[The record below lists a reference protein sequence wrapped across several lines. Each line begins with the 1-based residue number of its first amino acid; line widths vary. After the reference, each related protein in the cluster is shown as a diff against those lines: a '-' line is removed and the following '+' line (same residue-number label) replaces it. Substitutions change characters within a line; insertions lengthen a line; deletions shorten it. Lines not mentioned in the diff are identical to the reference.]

1 MAGSAGTELVG
12 VFERLGRDEFWDLTV
27 GSKLIPVLLEDCD
40 E

>member
-12 VFERLGRDEFWDLTV
+12 AFGRLGRDVFCDLTV
-27 GSKLIPVLLEDCD
+27 DNKLIPVLLDDWD